1 MKDCLD
7 EQLSKPLINY
17 FKKTNTQL
25 EHSTHSASKNCMFI
39 HKGCTD
45 TYGKNLIKYQSTQI
59 WNKLQRNLNLDLL
72 DQSKPKTK
80 KLIIEY
86 FLKSYDNNQ

>member
-1 MKDCLD
+1 
-7 EQLSKPLINY
+7 
-17 FKKTNTQL
+17 
-25 EHSTHSASKNCMFI
+25 MFI
-39 HKGCTD
+39 HKVCTD
-45 TYGKNLIKYQSTQI
+45 TYGKNLIKYQSAQI